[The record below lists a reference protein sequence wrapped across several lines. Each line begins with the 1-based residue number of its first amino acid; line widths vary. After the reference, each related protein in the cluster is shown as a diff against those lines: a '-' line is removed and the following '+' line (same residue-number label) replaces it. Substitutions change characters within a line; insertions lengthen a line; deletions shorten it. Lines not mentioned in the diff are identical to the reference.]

1 MLQVQF
7 LTTGGGRIR
16 FNPNLY
22 SNGHVCLSLLN
33 TWNGPGWDANTSTL
47 LQLLVSI
54 QGLVLVKDPYFNE
67 VGQNTHVCT
76 SMLLLQK
83 PSCSFCQKGVNLPLT
98 DVHESVSISHEIH

>member
-1 MLQVQF
+1 MWKERCSHVVQQVHF

-22 SNGHVCLSLLN
+22 SNGKVCLSLLN
-33 TWNGPGWDANTSTL
+33 TWGEGWDANTSTI

-67 VGQNTHVCT
+67 VGQNPLVCT
-76 SMLLLQK
+76 FVLLL
-83 PSCSFCQKGVNLPLT
+83 LR
-98 DVHESVSISHEIH
+98 I